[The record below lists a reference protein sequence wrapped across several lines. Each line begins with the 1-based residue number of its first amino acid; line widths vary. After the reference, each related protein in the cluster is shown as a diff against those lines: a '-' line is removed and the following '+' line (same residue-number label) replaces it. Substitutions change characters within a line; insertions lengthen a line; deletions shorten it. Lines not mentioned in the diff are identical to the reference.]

1 MANTQLSEKEI
12 KKIDEEFLTTS
23 TKDITIK
30 QRQFNIERLT
40 PFTKVIY
47 KTKKN
52 KYKYYKNKN
61 KNKEKEPIKFKTD
74 PYKFKTIPLDIRQTI
89 IDLIH
94 NYQTSI
100 STISYKSKVPLHII
114 DNFLNK
120 SQPIDN
126 YDLKLILDHL
136 NYNLN

>member
-1 MANTQLSEKEI
+1 MTNTQLSETEI
-12 KKIDEEFLTTS
+12 KKINDAFLVSS
-23 TKDITIK
+23 TKDITVK

-40 PFTKVIY
+40 PFQKVIY
-47 KTKKN
+47 RNKKN

-61 KNKEKEPIKFKTD
+61 KNKEPIKFKTD
-74 PYKFKTIPLDIRQTI
+74 PYKFKKIPSDIRQTI
-89 IDLIH
+89 NDLIH

-120 SQPIDN
+120 SEPIDN